1 MSIERNPDH
10 ELQSLINEAYPSEV
24 KGIDQP
30 WGNGKTTDEGHEAW
44 RGHEEDQRWN
54 EEDE

>member
-24 KGIDQP
+24 EGIDQP